1 MLFNDATAIKTEGKA
16 KRKAIRDATLAEQ
29 KEKDDLSCAGKE
41 WKRRTNA
48 VIQGKG
54 KVDEPK
60 GKGKGGGGGG
70 GNTSGSKSVLR
81 SVIIEPQE
89 GLNFS
94 CDVQATDMV
103 WQVKEKIHNVRG
115 IQPEDQR
122 LEYSPVFSTT
132 FVLEDQHP
140 LLFYHICGSK
150 KFLLNLF
157 WNGRKGKSKRQ
168 WEQKA
173 ICLLPLP
180 MARGKSKGIVEEP
193 KGIIKGKGKDK
204 TDSQAML

>member
-1 MLFNDATAIKTEGKA
+1 
-16 KRKAIRDATLAEQ
+16 
-29 KEKDDLSCAGKE
+29 
-41 WKRRTNA
+41 
-48 VIQGKG
+48 
-54 KVDEPK
+54 
-60 GKGKGGGGGG
+60 
-70 GNTSGSKSVLR
+70 
-81 SVIIEPQE
+81 
-89 GLNFS
+89 
-94 CDVQATDMV
+94 MV

-157 WNGRKGKSKRQ
+157 WNGRKVEK
-168 WEQKA
+168 QKA
-173 ICLLPLP
+173 